1 MALTVRSRSAHAR
14 IAGLGQWFPD
24 AVRRNSD
31 WPEAFA
37 AEVKKRDADR
47 MLVDVPREEGPDPC
61 RAITQ
66 RYLDLEAGDPFLGG
80 KERRIAEASLTSSE
94 AEALAAKAALADAGV
109 DASEVDACFSWA
121 LVPDRY
127 MPSNACRVVELIG
140 AKRAWAATV
149 DAACASPV
157 AQLAIAA
164 GLVEAGRAKTVL
176 LTQSHLVSRV
186 FPLMHP
192 ASPCVGDGA
201 SAMLVTASDRPGIGL
216 SHSVTHG
223 ENYDAVLWC
232 RGKTPETDPPWWS
245 AGGPYLMGSHDP
257 VATKR
262 LMRDTVSIAARTV
275 RELAVAEGFDPERID
290 VLCSVQPRG
299 FIPKAIAEGLALRP
313 GSAPD
318 TYERYAHLG
327 GVGPVVNLLNARD
340 RGLLTEGTRI
350 VMYAQGAGFTR
361 TAISLIW

>member
-1 MALTVRSRSAHAR
+1 MASSIRERPAHAHV
-14 IAGLGQWFPD
+14 AGLGQWFPD
-24 AVRRNSD
+24 TVRRNSD

-37 AEVKKRDADR
+37 VEVRKRDADR
-47 MLVDVPREEGPDPC
+47 MLVDVPSEKGPDPC
-61 RAITQ
+61 RAITA
-66 RYLDLEAGDPFLGG
+66 RYLGLEAGDPFLGG
-80 KERRIAEASLTSSE
+80 KERRIAESSLTSSE
-94 AEALAAKAALADAGV
+94 AEARAARAALADAGV

-127 MPSNACRVVELIG
+127 MPSNACRVVELLG

-157 AQLAIAA
+157 AQLGIAA
-164 GLVEAGRAKTVL
+164 GLVESGRAKTVL

-201 SAMLVTASDRPGIGL
+201 SAMVVTASDRPGIGL

-223 ENYDAVLWC
+223 ECYDAVLWC
-232 RGKTPETDPPWWS
+232 RGKTPETDPPWWTP
-245 AGGPYLMGSHDP
+245 GGAYLMGSHDP

-262 LMRDTVSIAARTV
+262 LMRDTVAIGARTV
-275 RELAVAEGFDPERID
+275 RELAVAEGFDPECID

-313 GSAPD
+313 DSAPD
-318 TYERYAHLG
+318 TYRQYAHLG
-327 GVGPVVNLLNARD
+327 GVGPVVNLLAARD
-340 RGLLTEGTRI
+340 RGLLREGSRI